1 VATTARDSSPTSML
15 IVRPLAFSSMRVL
28 MYAPSYSRATLT
40 GMRSGELTGA
50 LGASGLERRVLTV
63 GRAKTSA
70 GTGRQIPMN
79 NDLFLLLTA
88 LAEWST
94 ERFGET
100 RPEY

>member
-1 VATTARDSSPTSML
+1 ML

-28 MYAPSYSRATLT
+28 MYAAIIFRALLLT

-50 LGASGLERRVLTV
+50 AWGQVDLERRVLTV